1 MATPSDLTPDLTPD
15 LNALMA
21 LIPEVSTAL
30 ESGSELSAITALRAQ
45 GHDPE
50 VVRAAVEQVVLRRH
64 LNQHWPIG
72 WVLTRD
78 GVEQA
83 SHPLVADFHAEV
95 VQKAGVTSIVDL
107 TAGLGS
113 DSAALARHGMSVT
126 AVERD
131 PYTAELLA
139 HNVGQG
145 SGVPVTILIGD
156 SMELVPPSGAYFVDP
171 ARRSGTRTASGS
183 RALPE
188 RDPERWSP
196 PLAWVLDLAT
206 QALVFMKAAPA
217 LDPPPGWARYYIS
230 VDRTLVEV
238 FTTNAHSGT
247 FAVMISTR
255 RGTTRVMSDLSLA
268 SAAPASCAPAAQ
280 VVLDY
285 LYELDPAITRAGIVA
300 QVARDLGAEVIGHG
314 GIWLTGNQPCSE
326 EYQRSYRVHAVFP
339 PKEIAQ
345 HVAHL
350 PGVAIKTKDSR
361 RDMAALRK
369 ESKKP
374 DNNHWAVVI
383 TEINGQETAV
393 LVSRAAA
400 EE

>member
-95 VQKAGVTSIVDL
+95 VQEAGVTSIVDL

-113 DSAALARHGMSVT
+113 DSAALSRHGIAVT
-126 AVERD
+126 AVERN

-145 SGVPVTILIGD
+145 PGVPITILIGD
-156 SMELVPPSGAYFVDP
+156 SMELAPPSGAYFVDP

-196 PLAWVLDLAT
+196 PLTWVLDLAT

-230 VDRTLVEV
+230 LDRTLVET

-255 RGTTRVMSDLSLA
+255 HGTTRVMTDLSAA
-268 SAAPASCAPAAQ
+268 SAASTAASAASSSPAVH
-280 VVLDY
+280 VVQDY
-285 LYELDPAITRAGIVA
+285 LYELDPAMTRAGLVA
-300 QVARDLGAEVIGHG
+300 QVARDRRCGS
-314 GIWLTGNQPCSE
+314 N
-326 EYQRSYRVHAVFP
+326 R
-339 PKEIAQ
+339 
-345 HVAHL
+345 
-350 PGVAIKTKDSR
+350 SR
-361 RDMAALRK
+361 RHMAYREPAML
-369 ESKKP
+369 
-374 DNNHWAVVI
+374 
-383 TEINGQETAV
+383 
-393 LVSRAAA
+393 
-400 EE
+400 